1 MSEQFPG
8 SSHESAD
15 KAPLRKV
22 ELTKAEWQALHYMAV
37 DHENDSDAQIVMA
50 THGLSFD
57 QGDLNVTVYDADT
70 EERQTFVMTTGSDDP
85 FTLRRMDAE
94 VASPNNEPN
103 KYDNLYNTDIELD
116 ERNGYSV
123 ENAAVV
129 TPESEKN
136 LELKTEYSIDQL
148 EAAGK
153 KDQQLMDVIADAL
166 KDLPD
171 GLSGDKHTLIETL
184 RSSEVAA
191 SSVTAYLRE
200 KVDAYLSDLPNRVQR
215 NEPKKPNFPG
225 GEVMNSRD
233 VVALYAWRK
242 ISGQWDPSR
251 EDGETDQNATVGQH
265 REAADRILR
274 SPSFQRGIR
283 REQ

>member
-15 KAPLRKV
+15 RQPLRRV
-22 ELTKAEWQALHYMAV
+22 ELTKAEWQALHMAV
-37 DHENDSDAQIVMA
+37 DPSDPGAKVVMDM
-50 THGLSFD
+50 HHLSFD
-57 QGDLNVTVYDADT
+57 EGDLEVSVYDADND
-70 EERQTFVMTTGSDDP
+70 QHQVFVATTDSGDP
-85 FTLRRMDAE
+85 FTRRRMDTE
-94 VASPNNEPN
+94 VASADSEPN
-103 KYDNLYNTDIELD
+103 EYDNMYNTDIELD

-171 GLSGDKHTLIETL
+171 GLSGDKHTLIEAL
-184 RSSEVAA
+184 RSSEAAA

-200 KVDAYLSDLPNRVQR
+200 KVDAYLGDLPERIQR
-215 NEPKKPNFPG
+215 NEMKKPNFPG

-242 ISGQWDPSR
+242 ISGQWDPSA
-251 EDGETDQNATVGQH
+251 EDGQTDENATVGQH
-265 REAADRILR
+265 REAANRILR
-274 SPSFQRGIR
+274 SPSFQREIR